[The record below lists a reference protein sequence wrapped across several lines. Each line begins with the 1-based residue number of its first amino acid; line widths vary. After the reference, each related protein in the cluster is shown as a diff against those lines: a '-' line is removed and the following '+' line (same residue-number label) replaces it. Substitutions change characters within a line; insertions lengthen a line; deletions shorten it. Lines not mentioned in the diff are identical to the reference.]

1 MTKYDI
7 CIFGGGPAGSAMAK
21 RLIEFGYSV
30 VVIEKVPFPRPHVGI
45 SLSPGVEHWLK
56 VLGVDVSVGVG
67 VGAGV
72 GMEKRLSPRSLV
84 LWESNE
90 VVEKEG
96 GWHVDRGWFD
106 QLLLNASGARVIF
119 GNAYPIENI
128 HGEWDVF
135 IEQEQSF
142 SARFLVVATGRRPL
156 LKGRRRAILPVTV
169 AAYARCS
176 SSIETF
182 IEAGESCWYWGG
194 GGMGFVF
201 ADPGEVQ
208 RYNSVQAFFVDKMGR
223 SQLMRKFL
231 LKDSQ
236 LMRRSQLTKDVQ
248 LMRYSQLMKDVQLMR
263 DFQLTRDIQLMK
275 DSKLMND
282 VQLIRDSQLIN
293 SGHFGEVKMCT
304 ATAYVDESPV
314 GKNFIKIGDAVFTMD
329 PLSAQGVQK
338 ALKTAVQG
346 AVVVNTIL
354 KGDAAAGIAF
364 YENMVAD
371 EVSKHVKWTQ
381 QFYQSQNIYDSPFWE
396 KRSKA
401 LFIEQDQVLKLSAD
415 DLLITNPAAIVEQI
429 PVLGKELIQ
438 YEQGIR
444 IPGHE
449 APFVYVN
456 EKPVVE
462 MVHLLDRRTAK
473 EGIQLLGMDLIRWLV
488 YNRVMMKAD
497 Q

>member
-7 CIFGGGPAGSAMAK
+7 CIFGAGPAGSAMAK

-30 VVIEKVPFPRPHVGI
+30 VVIEKMPFPRPHVGI

-56 VLGVDVSVGVG
+56 VLGVDVGV
-67 VGAGV
+67 
-72 GMEKRLSPRSLV
+72 EKRLSHRSLI

-90 VVEKEG
+90 VVEKVG

-128 HGEWDVF
+128 QGEWDVF
-135 IEQEQSF
+135 IEQEQLF

-223 SQLMRKFL
+223 SQLMKP
-231 LKDSQ
+231 
-236 LMRRSQLTKDVQ
+236 
-248 LMRYSQLMKDVQLMR
+248 
-263 DFQLTRDIQLMK
+263 
-275 DSKLMND
+275 N
-282 VQLIRDSQLIN
+282 N
-293 SGHFGEVKMCT
+293 FGEVKMCT

-314 GKNFIKIGDAVFTMD
+314 GKNFIKMGDAVFTMD

-381 QFYQSQNIYDSPFWE
+381 QFYQSQSIYDSPFWE

-401 LFIEQDQVLKLSAD
+401 LFIEQDQVLKLSLD

-438 YEQGIR
+438 YEHGIR

>member
-1 MTKYDI
+1 MTKCDI

-30 VVIEKVPFPRPHVGI
+30 VVIEKMPFPRSHVGI

-56 VLGVDVSVGVG
+56 VLGVDVGVG
-67 VGAGV
+67 VGMGAGMGV
-72 GMEKRLSPRSLV
+72 EKRLSPRSLL
-84 LWESNE
+84 LWERNE

-128 HGEWDVF
+128 QGEWDVF
-135 IEQEQSF
+135 IEQEQLF

-223 SQLMRKFL
+223 SQLMKP
-231 LKDSQ
+231 
-236 LMRRSQLTKDVQ
+236 
-248 LMRYSQLMKDVQLMR
+248 
-263 DFQLTRDIQLMK
+263 
-275 DSKLMND
+275 N
-282 VQLIRDSQLIN
+282 N
-293 SGHFGEVKMCT
+293 FGEVKMCT

-314 GKNFIKIGDAVFTMD
+314 GKNFIKMGDAVFTMD

-381 QFYQSQNIYDSPFWE
+381 QFYQSQSIYDSPFWE

-401 LFIEQDQVLKLSAD
+401 LFIEQDQVLKLSLD

-438 YEQGIR
+438 YEHGIR

>member
-7 CIFGGGPAGSAMAK
+7 CIFGAGPAGSAMAK
-21 RLIEFGYSV
+21 RLIELGYSV
-30 VVIEKVPFPRPHVGI
+30 VVIEKMPFPRPHVGI

-56 VLGVDVSVGVG
+56 VLGVDVGV
-67 VGAGV
+67 
-72 GMEKRLSPRSLV
+72 EKRLSPRSLI
-84 LWESNE
+84 LWERNE

-128 HGEWDVF
+128 HGEWDVY
-135 IEQEQSF
+135 IEQELLF
-142 SARFLVVATGRRPL
+142 SARFLVAATGRRPL

-169 AAYARCS
+169 AAYARSS

-194 GGMGFVF
+194 GGLSFVF

-208 RYNSVQAFFVDKMGR
+208 GYKSVEAFFVDKMGR
-223 SQLMRKFL
+223 SQLMKP
-231 LKDSQ
+231 
-236 LMRRSQLTKDVQ
+236 
-248 LMRYSQLMKDVQLMR
+248 
-263 DFQLTRDIQLMK
+263 
-275 DSKLMND
+275 N
-282 VQLIRDSQLIN
+282 N
-293 SGHFGEVKMCT
+293 FGEVKMCT

-354 KGDAAAGIAF
+354 KGDIAAGIAF
-364 YENMVAD
+364 YENMVSD

-381 QFYQSQNIYDSPFWE
+381 QFYQSQSIYDSLFWE

-401 LFIEQDQVLKLSAD
+401 FFIEQDQVLKISVD

-438 YEQGIR
+438 YEHGIR

-462 MVHLLDRRTAK
+462 IVHLLDRRTAR